1 MQNPN
6 QTIEKQS
13 KNPHRTVTVEVD
25 NKQVHIEPGAYT
37 ESELKDKFQ
46 IDPAK
51 VLDQVVDGAIKP
63 IENRKVQIDDRCEGE
78 KFISHTPTGS
88 WS

>member
-1 MQNPN
+1 MQSPN
-6 QTIEKQS
+6 QILEKQG
-13 KNPHRTVTVEVD
+13 KNQHRTVTIEVD
-25 NKQVHIEPGAYT
+25 NKPVRIEPGTYT

-63 IENRKVQIDDRCEGE
+63 IENRKVQIDDRSEGE
-78 KFISHTPTGS
+78 KFVSHIPTGR

>member
-1 MQNPN
+1 MQPSN
-6 QTIEKQS
+6 QALGKQG
-13 KNPHRTVTVEVD
+13 KNQRRTVTGEVD
-25 NKQVHIEPGAYT
+25 DKPVHIELGTYT

-63 IENRKVQIDDRCEGE
+63 IENRKVQIDDHSEGE
-78 KFISHTPTGS
+78 KFVSHAPTGS